1 MNALMID
8 RKFAMHGMF
17 IVGFPK
23 LMRFLAHH
31 DKILL
36 KFLPKLKK
44 HFDKHNLDSVLY
56 SLKWF
61 FVIFVER
68 VGSSAWMNHEGVFQ
82 RILSQ
87 IPFSLCLRVWD
98 IFLLEGERVIT
109 AMAYTI
115 LKLHVNR
122 LLKFKD
128 MDAITDFLQV
138 RISRLDLGL
147 SENDVMHFLT
157 RKFFLKKVESVQ
169 KY

>member
-1 MNALMID
+1 
-8 RKFAMHGMF
+8 
-17 IVGFPK
+17 
-23 LMRFLAHH
+23 
-31 DKILL
+31 
-36 KFLPKLKK
+36 
-44 HFDKHNLDSVLY
+44 
-56 SLKWF
+56 
-61 FVIFVER
+61 
-68 VGSSAWMNHEGVFQ
+68 MNHEGVFQ